1 MIKKV
6 AFICSLFLLV
16 DRVMYYK
23 LGQSAA
29 HKENHALSA
38 HVRPLRHLVRKERHM
53 RQRIA
58 FFARELFHVKKMNSH
73 IA

>member
-6 AFICSLFLLV
+6 AFVCSLFLLV

-23 LGQSAA
+23 LGQAA
-29 HKENHALSA
+29 HKENHALSS
-38 HVRPLRHLVRKERHM
+38 HVKPLHHFARKERQV

-58 FFARELFHVKKMNSH
+58 LYAHELFHTKKSTSQ
-73 IA
+73 IV